1 MLVFKNRKVYLLEE
15 LVLYV
20 PNLERQFNRRK
31 ELQHNITQLASS
43 TSKPTN
49 QVFYI
54 KEERR
59 LYLSSVTFGTLKF
72 QTVLL
77 DFEHNKVTFKR
88 KENFPG
94 NINEELYE
102 LLTFYQ
108 LDFQPLQ
115 QSFIMH
121 RPQKTTVGK

>member
-1 MLVFKNRKVYLLEE
+1 MYLLEE

-43 TSKPTN
+43 TSKTTSHVN
-49 QVFYI
+49 YI
-54 KEERR
+54 KEERK
-59 LYLSSVTFGTLKF
+59 LYLSSVTLGALEF

-88 KENFPG
+88 KEHFPG

-108 LDFQPLQ
+108 LNFQPLQ
-115 QSFIMH
+115 QTFIMH